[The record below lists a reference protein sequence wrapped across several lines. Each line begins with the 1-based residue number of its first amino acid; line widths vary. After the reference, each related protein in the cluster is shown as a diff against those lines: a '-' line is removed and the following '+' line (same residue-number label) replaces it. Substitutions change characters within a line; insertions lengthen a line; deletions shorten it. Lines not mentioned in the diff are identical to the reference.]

1 MASKLFPMARA
12 RGQLGAFVDHMD
24 KGKPLGMQ
32 SNKTEGPWV
41 PKLRSHEIIQNVIQE
56 KSIVLTF

>member
-12 RGQLGAFVDHMD
+12 RGQLGAFVDRMD

-32 SNKTEGPWV
+32 SNRTEEAWV
-41 PKLRSHEIIQNVIQE
+41 PKLRSHKIIQNVIQE